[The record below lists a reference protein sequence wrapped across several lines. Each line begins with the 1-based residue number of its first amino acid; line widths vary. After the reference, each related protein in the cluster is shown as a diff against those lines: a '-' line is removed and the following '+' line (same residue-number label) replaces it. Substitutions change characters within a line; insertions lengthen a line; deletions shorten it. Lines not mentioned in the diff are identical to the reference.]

1 MPLRGTQNPMKM
13 GSGSCMLRL
22 RPWHRVEA
30 VFVSGA
36 FSPHMSPARTSGAPE
51 PGAPEDGEPE
61 G

>member
-36 FSPHMSPARTSGAPE
+36 FNPYMSLRFLTEQGDVDGGPGVSP
-51 PGAPEDGEPE
+51 GE
-61 G
+61 